1 MDSLPGDLVQ
11 VQPGH
16 GIDGI
21 GHLEARAVRLP
32 DQDAGIA
39 YLASLRGLAEPSA
52 DIKKAGG
59 IK

>member
-1 MDSLPGDLVQ
+1 MFQKDDLREVIHEKQSLMPAYQQLAPSDLDSLV
-11 VQPGH
+11 
-16 GIDGI
+16 
-21 GHLEARAVRLP
+21 
-32 DQDAGIA
+32 A